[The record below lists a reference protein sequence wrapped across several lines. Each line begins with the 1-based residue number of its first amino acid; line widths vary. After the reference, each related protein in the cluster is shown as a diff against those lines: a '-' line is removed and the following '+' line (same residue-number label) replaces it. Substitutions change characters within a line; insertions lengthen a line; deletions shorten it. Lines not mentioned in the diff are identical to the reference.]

1 MKILIVEDD
10 DEISSLIEYYFTK
23 DGYDVVSTSDGLEG
37 LKLLKT
43 TTFNLVILDVMLPNL
58 DGINFT
64 KIVRSMSEEYGTPEI
79 IMLTAKTEI
88 EDVICGLEI
97 GADDYIKKPFD
108 PRELLIRAKKLLNK
122 KDRNLKK
129 YKMFENIKIDEDKH
143 SVSYSGAEV
152 ELSKKEYDLL
162 LLLIKKQGV
171 VINRHEILK
180 EVWNS
185 NYYLG
190 DRTVDVYISKLREK
204 IPILIEC
211 IKTVK
216 GVGYRLEER
225 G

>member
-10 DEISSLIEYYFTK
+10 DEISSLIEYYFIK

-143 SVSYSGAEV
+143 NVSYSGAEV